1 MFTVA
6 GMGLGKNLAKLRAD
20 RKMTLDDLSA
30 ASGVGRSAIH
40 AIEKRDSKT
49 SAHATALAR
58 AFGITVDQLLADDL
72 PSGAAQQVA
81 AVPIGD
87 PEIGQAIDDL
97 SDLAKLDPDTRAKIL
112 SDLHNAA
119 DRARAIAR
127 RATQQTKPAAA
138 MPQRRGGGTR
148 SELTIRLGDGN
159 PDQGSLELRISD
171 DPFSAQPDPRELELY
186 QRIAKNRVHRQ

>member
-6 GMGLGKNLAKLRAD
+6 GMGLGRNLAKLRAD
-20 RKMTLDDLSA
+20 RGMTLDDLSA

-40 AIEKRDSKT
+40 AIEKRDSRT

-58 AFGITVDQLLADDL
+58 AFGITVDELLGEDVPAAAAGL
-72 PSGAAQQVA
+72 PLVECLS
-81 AVPIGD
+81 D
-87 PEIGQAIDDL
+87 PEVGQAIDDL
-97 SDLAKLDPDTRAKIL
+97 RDLAKLDPDTRARIL

-127 RATQQTKPAAA
+127 RATAQAKAPA
-138 MPQRRGGGTR
+138 MPQRRSVGKR

-159 PDQGSLELRISD
+159 PDQGLLELRIAN
-171 DPFSAQPDPRELELY
+171 DPFSARPDERELELY
-186 QRIAKNRVHRQ
+186 QRIAKNKVHRQ